1 MKLLRCH
8 IDNFGKLED
17 YTVNFTEN
25 PQVFYEPNGWG
36 KSTLAAFIKVMFYG
50 FANEGKRGATLE
62 KERVRYK
69 PWQGGVYGGE
79 ILFEVGGKQYLLNR
93 TFGSKEAEDTFALY
107 DGVTNLPSGDYT
119 TNIGEELFQINQE
132 SFLRTVFLAQ
142 SDCDTFATDSIN
154 AKIGNLADN
163 LDDINNYE
171 KVQQVLKDLR
181 NSMSPTRKTGSLKKQ
196 KEVIAELKDELRRAS
211 ATEAAVA
218 ELEGKVLE
226 CGEEQKR
233 LIKER
238 KDAQTQ
244 WEALAGKKALEAK
257 KTHYESIIS
266 SLQEKQRLADERLAV
281 MGGKLPDKEKLS
293 AMQGQYRRLQEQESE
308 ASANCLQ
315 ESEGAELVRLRERF
329 AKGVPEAE
337 MLKECREQLN
347 HLEKLRLEAARRVLD
362 EHELS
367 DKKHLE
373 EQLGLA
379 DGSTEEGQEYLEE
392 LEGSLDESL
401 HRVSV
406 YIEQKN
412 GLSAKKATLSSLR
425 MLREQQN
432 AQKKQQ
438 MDQRVQQL
446 QERQYVQRKAQIAT
460 VLVLIVGLVLLVAG
474 GGLLVL
480 ANKVA
485 GIIMLCAGA
494 VAAVPGVVMLI
505 IGRNRQ
511 AALQDEISAAKVEG
525 TEADTTESD
534 GSVSALEQEIA
545 KDEEGMA
552 ANRSFVAAVLA
563 DVADDEDWNADSIW
577 ENPLRLRDKLYGR
590 KDDVKS
596 LLRLMCKEQDYQA
609 KGYET
614 QIKELQ
620 EQIAAVLKPYSEAI
634 DEGRL
639 GQLLTSLS
647 EEKEQ
652 FVVLDAREK
661 KYKVAHAEAE
671 RSRQCVTEF
680 LEKHGQGTGDLYES
694 LQNLTSNLKEYE
706 TVCTELD
713 KLKAEKQ
720 KFEAENDITAF
731 EAITDSVELSE
742 EALKARMEELD
753 KNIASIGEQIHGYRR
768 QLEDRQAELEELSLQ
783 REQLSLAEAEYEK
796 DNTYYTRIGYVSEYL
811 EKAKE
816 SLSAKYIGP
825 VLDSFKRNYEL
836 LAGESGEDFRMDA
849 NIQVTKR
856 ALGQQRET
864 GAFSAGNK
872 DLINIVLRIA
882 LVEAMYQKEKPFLV
896 IDDSFVNLDG
906 KRLETA
912 GNFLKQIA
920 KDYQVI
926 YFTCHES
933 RVLE

>member
-17 YTVNFTEN
+17 YTVDFTEN

-79 ILFEVGGKQYLLNR
+79 ILFEAGGKQYLLNR

-107 DGVTNLPSGDYT
+107 DGVTNLPSVDYT
-119 TNIGEELFQINQE
+119 TNIGEEIFQINQE

-142 SDCDTFATDSIN
+142 NDCDTSATDSIN

-196 KEVIAELKDELRRAS
+196 KEVIAELKDELRKTS
-211 ATEAAVA
+211 AIEVAVA

-226 CGEEQKR
+226 CGEEQKH
-233 LIKER
+233 LVEER
-238 KDAQTQ
+238 KSAQTQ
-244 WEALAGKKALEAK
+244 WEAITGKKALEAK
-257 KTHYESIIS
+257 KTHYESIVGS
-266 SLQEKQRLADERLAV
+266 CQEKERLAGELLLS
-281 MGGKLPDKEKLS
+281 MGGEVPDKEDL
-293 AMQGQYRRLQEQESE
+293 AFMQGQYRLWQERESE
-308 ASANCLQ
+308 ASANALQ
-315 ESEGAELVRLRERF
+315 ESESTELIRLRERF
-329 AKGVPEAE
+329 AKGVPETE
-337 MLKECREQLN
+337 SLRVCRENLN
-347 HLEKLRLEAARRVLD
+347 RLEQLRLEAARMVLD

-367 DKKHLE
+367 EKKRLE
-373 EQLGLA
+373 EQLG
-379 DGSTEEGQEYLEE
+379 DGREHLER
-392 LEGSLDESL
+392 LEGRLDESL
-401 HRVSV
+401 RCVGA

-412 GLSAKKATLSSLR
+412 GLSAKKATLGSLR
-425 MLREQQN
+425 LLREQQD

-446 QERQYVQRKAQIAT
+446 QERQHIQRKAQVAAVT
-460 VLVLIVGLVLLVAG
+460 VLIVGLVLLVEG
-474 GGLLVL
+474 GGLLFL

-485 GIIMLCAGA
+485 GITMLCAGA
-494 VAAVPGVVMLI
+494 VAAVLGVVMLM
-505 IGRNRQ
+505 IGRKRQ
-511 AALQDEISAAKVEG
+511 AALQDEISAAKVED
-525 TEADTTESD
+525 TEVNTTESD
-534 GSVSALEQEIA
+534 GSVSVLEQEIA

-552 ANRSFVAAVLA
+552 ANRSFVAAVLS
-563 DVADDEDWNADSIW
+563 DVADDEDWNADNIW

-609 KGYET
+609 KGYEA
-614 QIKELQ
+614 QIKDLQ
-620 EQIAAVLKPYSEAI
+620 EQITAVLKPYSENI
-634 DEGRL
+634 DDGRL
-639 GQLLTSLS
+639 GQLLAGLS
-647 EEKEQ
+647 EEKER

-661 KYKVAHAEAE
+661 KYKAAHAEAE
-671 RSRQCVTEF
+671 RSRQCVAEL
-680 LEKHGQGTGDLYES
+680 LEKHGQGTGDLYEN

-706 TVCTELD
+706 TVCIELD

-731 EAITDSVELSE
+731 EAVADCVELSE
-742 EALKARMEELD
+742 ATLKAHMEALDE
-753 KNIASIGEQIHGYRR
+753 NIASIGEQVHGYRR
-768 QLEDRQAELEELSLQ
+768 QLEDRQAELEELFLQ
-783 REQLSLAEAEYEK
+783 KEQLSLAEAEYEK

-912 GNFLKQIA
+912 GQFLRHIA
-920 KDYQVI
+920 KEYQVI

>member
-8 IDNFGKLED
+8 IDNYGKLED
-17 YTVNFTEN
+17 YTVDFTKN

-79 ILFEVGGKQYLLNR
+79 ILFEAGGKQYLLNR

-119 TNIGEELFQINQE
+119 ANIGEELFQINQE

-142 SDCDTFATDSIN
+142 NDCDTSATDSIN

-196 KEVIAELKDELRRAS
+196 KEVIAELKDELRKAS
-211 ATEAAVA
+211 AIETAVA
-218 ELEGKVLE
+218 ELESKVFE
-226 CGEEQKR
+226 CAEAQKR

-244 WEALAGKKALEAK
+244 WEALTGKKALEAK
-257 KTHYESIIS
+257 KTHYESIVGGC
-266 SLQEKQRLADERLAV
+266 QEKERLAKERLST
-281 MGGKLPDKEKLS
+281 MGGDLPDKEDL
-293 AMQGQYRRLQEQESE
+293 AFMQGQYRLWQERESE
-308 ASANCLQ
+308 ALANALQ
-315 ESEGAELVRLRERF
+315 DSEIAELIRLRERF

-337 MLKECREQLN
+337 SLKVCRENLN
-347 HLEKLRLEAARRVLD
+347 RLEQLRLEAARQVLD
-362 EHELS
+362 EHEIS
-367 DKKHLE
+367 EKRRLE
-373 EQLGLA
+373 EQLGVSDGLA
-379 DGSTEEGQEYLEE
+379 KENRERLER
-392 LEGSLDESL
+392 LEGRLDESL
-401 HRVSV
+401 RCVGA
-406 YIEQKN
+406 YIEKKN
-412 GLSAKKATLSSLR
+412 GLSAKKATLNSLR
-425 MLREQQN
+425 MLKEQQD
-432 AQKKQQ
+432 AQKRQQ
-438 MDQRVQQL
+438 MDRQVQQL
-446 QERQYVQRKAQIAT
+446 QERKATQRKTQAAAF
-460 VLVLIVGLVLLVAG
+460 VVLIVGLVLLVAG

-480 ANKVA
+480 ANKA
-485 GIIMLCAGA
+485 SGITMLCAGA
-494 VAAVPGVVMLI
+494 VAAVLSVVMLMV
-505 IGRNRQ
+505 GRKGQ
-511 AALQDEISAAKVEG
+511 STLQQEIEEVWPEVAG
-525 TEADTTESD
+525 TVD
-534 GSVSALEQEIA
+534 GASQLEQEIA
-545 KDEEGMA
+545 GDEEQMA
-552 ANRSFVAAVLA
+552 QNRELVTAVLA
-563 DVADDEDWNADSIW
+563 DVTGNEDWKEDSAW
-577 ENPLRLRDKLYGR
+577 VDPLYIRDSLHGW
-590 KDDVKS
+590 KDTIKH
-596 LLRLMCKEQDYQA
+596 LLRLMYKEQDYQS
-609 KGYET
+609 KGYESKM
-614 QIKELQ
+614 QGLQ
-620 EQIAAVLKPYSEAI
+620 EQITAVLKPYYENI
-634 DEGRL
+634 DESQLNRL
-639 GQLLTSLS
+639 PGVLS
-647 EEKEQ
+647 EEKER
-652 FVVLDAREK
+652 FTVLDAREK
-661 KYKVAHAEAE
+661 KYKVAHAEAD
-671 RSRQCVTEF
+671 RCRLCVTEF
-680 LEKHGQGTGDLYES
+680 LKKHGQDTGDMYES
-694 LQNLTSNLKEYE
+694 LQNLTSNLREYE

-720 KFEAENDITAF
+720 KFETENDIKAF
-731 EAITDSVELSE
+731 EAVTDSAELSE
-742 EALKARMEELD
+742 EALKAHMEELD
-753 KNIASIGEQIHGYRR
+753 ENIASIGEQIHGYRR
-768 QLEDRQAELEELSLQ
+768 QLEERQAQLEELSLR

-906 KRLETA
+906 KRLKTA

>member
-8 IDNFGKLED
+8 IDNFGKFED
-17 YTVNFTEN
+17 YTVDFTQN

-79 ILFEVGGKQYLLNR
+79 ILFEAGGKQYLLNR

-107 DGVTNLPSGDYT
+107 DGVTNLPSVDYT

-142 SDCDTFATDSIN
+142 NDCDTSATDSIN

-196 KEVIAELKDELRRAS
+196 KEFIAELKDELRKAS
-211 ATEAAVA
+211 AIETAVA

-238 KDAQTQ
+238 KVAQTQ
-244 WEALAGKKALEAK
+244 WEALTGKKALEAK
-257 KTHYESIIS
+257 KTHYESIVGS
-266 SLQEKQRLADERLAV
+266 CQEKERLAGELLLS
-281 MGGKLPDKEKLS
+281 MGGDLPDKEEL
-293 AMQGQYRRLQEQESE
+293 AFVQGQYRLWQERESE
-308 ASANCLQ
+308 ASANALQ
-315 ESEGAELVRLRERF
+315 ESESAELTCLRERF
-329 AKGVPEAE
+329 AKGVPETE
-337 MLKECREQLN
+337 SLRVCREKLN
-347 HLEKLRLEAARRVLD
+347 CLEQLRLEAARKVLD
-362 EHELS
+362 EHELAE
-367 DKKHLE
+367 KKRLE
-373 EQLGLA
+373 EQLG
-379 DGSTEEGQEYLEE
+379 DGREQLER
-392 LEGSLDESL
+392 LEGRLDEGL
-401 HRVSV
+401 RCVSA

-412 GLSAKKATLSSLR
+412 GLSGKKATLGSLR
-425 MLREQQN
+425 LLKRQQDV
-432 AQKKQQ
+432 QKKQQ

-446 QERQYVQRKAQIAT
+446 QERKSVQRKAQAAA
-460 VLVLIVGLVLLVAG
+460 VAGLIVGLALLVAG

-485 GIIMLCAGA
+485 GILMLCAGA
-494 VAAVPGVVMLI
+494 VVAVLSVVMLMVVRK
-505 IGRNRQ
+505 GQ

-525 TEADTTESD
+525 TEVDTTEPD
-534 GSVSALEQEIA
+534 GSVSVLEQEIA
-545 KDEEGMA
+545 RDQEGMA
-552 ANRSFVAAVLA
+552 ANRAFVEAVLA

-590 KDDVKS
+590 RDDVKS

-609 KGYET
+609 KGYEA
-614 QIKELQ
+614 QIKDLQ
-620 EQIAAVLKPYSEAI
+620 EQIVAVLKSYCENI

-639 GQLLTSLS
+639 SQLLSSLS
-647 EEKEQ
+647 EEKER
-652 FVVLDAREK
+652 FAVLDAREK
-661 KYKVAHAEAE
+661 KYKVAHEEAE
-671 RSRQCVTEF
+671 RSRQCVTGF
-680 LEKHGQGTGDLYES
+680 LKKHGQGTGDLYES

-706 TVCTELD
+706 TVCTDMERR
-713 KLKAEKQ
+713 KVEKQ
-720 KFEAENDITAF
+720 KFEAENDIKAF
-731 EAITDSVELSE
+731 ETVLDRVEVSE
-742 EALKARMEELD
+742 EELKAHMDELD
-753 KNIASIGEQIHGYRR
+753 ENLADISEQIHGYRR
-768 QLEDRQAELEELSLQ
+768 QLEDRQAEFEELSLQ
-783 REQLSLAEAEYEK
+783 KEQLSLAEADYEK

-912 GNFLKQIA
+912 GNFLRQIA